1 MVKGTLD
8 RAPIEQSKIPYRE
21 MGALNQSLLKTYSRN
36 PKQFYKEFVLKEKR
50 KEKDT
55 FSTLL
60 GSLGDFILLECNGD
74 VDEFDGRMDE
84 KFVLFDGVK
93 GSGQGFLLAD
103 YIWEYTERD
112 MDEENNVS
120 TSFVERFTEA
130 FNRIQAEGKY
140 SKKTLEWAITD
151 FENSPASEYF
161 ASKLQSIGKKVV
173 DVRMIEKAKNIS
185 LQLMQDENTYDIFH
199 PNNNV
204 EVVNHMVVEW
214 TYTTAF
220 GDEIKCKMEADRV
233 HFYHKEKRVEIFDL
247 KFNYDNE
254 AFDGSYLKWGYYIQQ
269 AFYTLGM
276 KWWLENNNMEDYII
290 SSFKFIV
297 ADTSVD
303 NLRPLVYIVTEEDWE
318 KSLNGFTVHGW
329 KYPGLYEL
337 FESVN
342 WALTSGIF
350 NISMEA
356 FNNKGQMEMK
366 INYE

>member
-1 MVKGTLD
+1 MVKGSVENAVITQPNVD
-8 RAPIEQSKIPYRE
+8 YRKLVS
-21 MGALNQSLLKTYSRN
+21 LNQSALKLYNKS
-36 PKQFYKEFVLKEKR
+36 PSQFKREFVDGQKR

-84 KFVLFDGVK
+84 KFVLFDGIK

-161 ASKLQSIGKKVV
+161 TSKLQSIGKKVV

-185 LQLMQDENTYDIFH
+185 IQLMQDENTYDIFH
-199 PNNNV
+199 PNNDV

-214 TYTTAF
+214 IYTTVF

-233 HFYHKEKRVEIFDL
+233 HFLHKEKKVQIYDL
-247 KFNYDNE
+247 KFSYDNE
-254 AFDGSYLKWGYYIQQ
+254 NLETSYLKYSYYLQ
-269 AFYTLGM
+269 AIFYKTGM
-276 KWWLENNNMEDYII
+276 RWWLDNNNFEDYTILP
-290 SSFKFIV
+290 FKFIV

-303 NLRPLVYIVTEEDWE
+303 NLRPLVYTISE
-318 KSLNGFTVHGW
+318 KDEQAALNGFTVRGW